1 MNTDRELLLP
11 GSPFVLAC
19 VSIFLWACLAYLSTT
34 LARVPPFL
42 LVGTAMAF
50 GALPSVPWW
59 RDWFRD
65 PKILLPGTAG
75 LFGYHFFLFMALRL
89 APPIEANLINYLW
102 PVLIVLLSA
111 VLLKDQALNL
121 RQVLGGALALSGAAL
136 IVTGG
141 RFNFSLTYIKGYSLA
156 FAAAL
161 TWAAYSVLTKRARGF
176 PTSAVGGF
184 CFVSALLC
192 LGTHALIEESVPL
205 RAGELGRL
213 FMLGFGPMGLAFYA
227 WDSALKKGNPQ
238 LIGTLA
244 YLTPLLS
251 TLILAV
257 MSGRR
262 LSAVHFAAM
271 ALIVGG
277 AAVGGIRGKNG

>member
-1 MNTDRELLLP
+1 MNTEHGSLMP
-11 GSPFVLAC
+11 GSPVFLAC
-19 VSIFLWACLAYLSTT
+19 VSIFLWASLAYLSTT

-42 LVGTAMAF
+42 LVGTAMLF
-50 GALPSVPWW
+50 GAVPSLPWW
-59 RDWFRD
+59 RDWFKD
-65 PKILLPGTAG
+65 PKILLLGAAG

-102 PVLIVLLSA
+102 PVLIVLLSS
-111 VLLKDQALNL
+111 VLLRDHALTW

-136 IVTGG
+136 LVTGG
-141 RFNFSLTYIKGYSLA
+141 RFNFALTYIKGYSLA
-156 FAAAL
+156 FAAAF
-161 TWAAYSVLTKRARGF
+161 TWAAYSVLTKRARSF
-176 PTSAVGGF
+176 PTPAVGGF

-192 LGTHALIEESVPL
+192 LGTHALLEERVAL
-205 RAGELGRL
+205 RAGELWRL
-213 FMLGFGPMGLAFYA
+213 FILGSGPMGAAFYA

-238 LIGTLA
+238 TIGTLA

-257 MSGRR
+257 LGGRE
-262 LSAVHFAAM
+262 LHPVHFAAM

-277 AAVGGIRGKNG
+277 AAVGGVKGTTG